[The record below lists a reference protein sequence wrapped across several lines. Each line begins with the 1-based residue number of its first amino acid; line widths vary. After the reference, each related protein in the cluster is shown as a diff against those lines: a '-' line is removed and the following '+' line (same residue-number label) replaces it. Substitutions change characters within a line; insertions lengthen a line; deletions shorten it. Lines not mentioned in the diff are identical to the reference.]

1 MMVIVSCCVSATAQD
16 GRVTVKGTVIDS
28 HTGGPV
34 AFANLGLLGTVAGTA
49 SDIDGI
55 FELTVP
61 DKYSTHVI
69 RVTAVGYAN
78 MEFKVYEGAGKP
90 DLKIR
95 LKPVTYGMGEVDVY
109 GQLLVYKKMLRNVV
123 SSISK
128 NYISKPY
135 NYQGR

>member
-1 MMVIVSCCVSATAQD
+1 MKRRLFFLMMVIVSCCVSATAQD

-61 DKYSTHVI
+61 DKYSRMLSGLQPWGMPI
-69 RVTAVGYAN
+69 WNSRY
-78 MEFKVYEGAGKP
+78 MKE
-90 DLKIR
+90 
-95 LKPVTYGMGEVDVY
+95 PVS
-109 GQLLVYKKMLRNVV
+109 L
-123 SSISK
+123 I
-128 NYISKPY
+128 
-135 NYQGR
+135 